1 MPNFAYIAR
10 DDQGRIRRGTSDAE
24 TILALRTNLQA
35 LGLKLAVAEAVAE
48 PFSIVEWIHRY
59 LNPLQWIPPRSIH
72 VEIALEQLAVMLQ
85 SGVPLLGALQS
96 VERQAQY
103 APMKRVIRQVS
114 DDVQDG
120 SSLAEALARHAC
132 FKEMVIQ
139 MTRIG
144 ELTGNLDAV
153 LRDATRQLTRNRQ
166 NLNST
171 VTGLAYPVVV
181 LVAAIGVAV
190 YMVGVVLPE
199 LQKVLR
205 SMGRKL
211 PAMTQ
216 RLMDMAAWIETNGL
230 STLVISLAVAVATV
244 LVYLWPPG
252 RLWID
257 RVSLRVPLVGNV
269 LRLGGTITFA
279 SAMRSM
285 LSSGITVLEAL
296 RTVERLH
303 RNKFLASRVVAARE
317 AVLAGD
323 GLAPALSA
331 KHTYTPMLGS
341 MVAVA
346 ENTGQMEEVLERV
359 TVFHEEQLNLAVK
372 RLSAIMEPAIVV
384 VIGFIVGYVYIAF
397 FLALFSV
404 SGGVS

>member
-1 MPNFAYIAR
+1 MPNYSYVAR
-10 DDQGRIRRGTSDAE
+10 DDQGRIQRGTSDAA
-24 TILALRTNLQA
+24 TLLALRSSLQTR
-35 LGLKLAVAEAVAE
+35 GLKLAAAEEVVE
-48 PFSIVEWIHRY
+48 PFSIVEWVNRY
-59 LNPLQWIPPRSIH
+59 LNPLQWIPPRSMH

-85 SGVPLLGALQS
+85 SGVSLLAALQS
-96 VERQAQY
+96 VEQQAQY
-103 APMKRVIRQVS
+103 APMKRVIRQIS
-114 DDVQDG
+114 EDVQDG
-120 SSLAEALARHAC
+120 ASLADAFARHTC

-144 ELTGNLDAV
+144 ELTGNLDTV
-153 LRDATRQLTRNRQ
+153 LRDASRQLTRNRQ

-171 VTGLAYPVVV
+171 ITGLAYPVVV
-181 LVAAIGVAV
+181 LVAAIGVAI
-190 YMVGVVLPE
+190 YMVVVVLPE

-205 SMGRKL
+205 AMGRRL

-216 RLMDMAAWIETNGL
+216 RLMDIAAWIETNGL
-230 STLVISLAVAVATV
+230 ATLVIALAVIAASV

-252 RLWID
+252 RLFID
-257 RVSLRVPLVGNV
+257 RFSLRVPLVGNV

-279 SAMRSM
+279 SSMRSM

-323 GLAPALSA
+323 GLAPTLSA

-359 TVFHEEQLNLAVK
+359 TVFHEEQLKLAVK

-384 VIGFIVGYVYIAF
+384 VIGFIVGYIYISF

-404 SGGVS
+404 SGGVG

>member
-1 MPNFAYIAR
+1 MATFTYVAR
-10 DDQGRIRRGTSDAE
+10 NDSGQIQRGTLDAA
-24 TILALRTNLQA
+24 TPAALRMTLQSR
-35 LGLKLAVAEAVAE
+35 GLKLAAAEEIKE
-48 PFSIVEWIHRY
+48 PISVFEVVSRY

-72 VEIALEQLAVMLQ
+72 VEVALEQLAVMLR
-85 SGVPLLGALQS
+85 SGVSLLSALQS
-96 VERQAQY
+96 VEQQAQY
-103 APMKRVIRQVS
+103 APLKRVIRQIS

-120 SSLAEALARHAC
+120 MSLADAFARHHC
-132 FKEMVIQ
+132 FREMVIQ
-139 MTRIG
+139 MTRVG
-144 ELTGNLDAV
+144 ELTGNLDSV
-153 LRDATRQLTRNRQ
+153 LQDSARQLTRSRQ

-171 VTGLAYPVVV
+171 ITALAYPVVV
-181 LVAAIGVAV
+181 LIAAIGVAI
-190 YMVGVVLPE
+190 YMVVVVLPE

-205 SMGRKL
+205 AMGRSL

-216 RLMDMAAWIETNGL
+216 RLMDIAVWIEVNGL
-230 STLVISLAVAVATV
+230 ATLVIALSIVAAGVLA
-244 LVYLWPPG
+244 YLWPPG
-252 RLWID
+252 RLMVD
-257 RVSLRVPLVGNV
+257 RISLRIPLVGNV
-269 LRLGGTITFA
+269 LRLAGTITFA

-303 RNKFLASRVVAARE
+303 SNKYLALRVAAARE

-323 GLAPALSA
+323 GLAPSLSV

-346 ENTGQMEEVLERV
+346 EDTGQMEEVLERV
-359 TVFHEEQLNLAVK
+359 TIFHEEQLKLAIK

-384 VIGFIVGYVYIAF
+384 VIGFIVGYIYISF

-404 SGGVS
+404 SGGVG